1 MTTPTTIDTDT
12 ELSAVNSIL
21 GAIGQ
26 SPITTIGEYSELV
39 GETKATG
46 NGSLAAYT
54 IGITYEDASQIQAS
68 LDGVKTTAF
77 TVSGTTLTFS
87 SAPANNVAIRIF
99 REQVKYNTLE
109 NPEISFIYTLLKE
122 VNTDVQNEGWI
133 FNIERHVS
141 IDPDTNK
148 RIKIPANV
156 LRYDLTDGQ
165 KFRNKDLVRRTQGG
179 ITYLYDT
186 VNHTYDFDDDVEL
199 DIVYLWPYE
208 DLPSVFKRYIVT
220 RASVRAATQLVSNPN
235 LVQLLQQ
242 QEGLARAN
250 CTEYECN
257 QGDHNFMGFDHNT
270 TYQSYQPYNALRR

>member
-1 MTTPTTIDTDT
+1 MATPTTIDTDT

-26 SPITTIGEYSELV
+26 SPITTIGEYSEIV
-39 GETKATG
+39 GETTYTG
-46 NGSLAAYT
+46 NGTLAAYT

-68 LDGVKTTAF
+68 LDGVITTAF
-77 TVSGTTLTFS
+77 TISGTTLTFS
-87 SAPANNVAIRIF
+87 SAPLNNVAIKIF

-109 NPEISFIYTLLKE
+109 NPEISFIYNLLKE

-141 IDPDTNK
+141 QDPDGNK
-148 RIKIPANV
+148 KIKIPANV

-165 KFRNKDLVRRTQGG
+165 KFRNKDLVRRTQSG

-186 VNHTYDFDDDVEL
+186 VNHTYLFDDAVEL

-235 LVQLLQQ
+235 LVQLLQT

-250 CTEYECN
+250 CIEYECN

-270 TYQSYQPYNALRR
+270 TYQPYQPYNALRR